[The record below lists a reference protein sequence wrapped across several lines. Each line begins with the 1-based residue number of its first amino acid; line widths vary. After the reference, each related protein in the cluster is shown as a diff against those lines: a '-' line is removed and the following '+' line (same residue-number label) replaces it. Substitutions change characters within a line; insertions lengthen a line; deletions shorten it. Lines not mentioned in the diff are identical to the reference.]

1 MTASLIELDKDG
13 TQYVVENPG
22 SKDSILVLAIV
33 DDIPENYHN
42 MRLILEMLGFPL
54 VNRNIKWVG
63 DLALI
68 LTLLGTSLLISSCC
82 FNLFHRQLWSW
93 GHMVLS
99 LWRVLPCKA

>member
-1 MTASLIELDKDG
+1 MTASLIELDEDG
-13 TQYVVENPG
+13 SSYVVKNPG

-54 VNRNIKWVG
+54 VNRNVKWVG

-68 LTLLGTSLLISSCC
+68 LTLLGTEHFYHLFLLAQS
-82 FNLFHRQLWSW
+82 FL
-93 GHMVLS
+93 
-99 LWRVLPCKA
+99 